1 MTSRTSTLLNTFR
14 EAARTHGALPS
25 GAPLDIETT
34 FRAVREIPWGPRPGA
49 PAGADVEDDPD
60 DLDPAR
66 TIEAWRGTGREKQ
79 LLLAALLDGL
89 GYHTDLLAVTH
100 EFEPN
105 SAPWL
110 PPPLLDE
117 VRRAPLPDV
126 HLLLRVQ
133 TNRMLEEWITVDA
146 TWPSAT
152 ASLGL
157 PVNDRVVHGA
167 DHRLAC
173 DPIEVYHLP
182 EPDEDDEPG
191 ALHALVQRIVRDT
204 VGDAPEAWTRRE
216 RFMAALADWLAQA
229 PPVTQ

>member
-1 MTSRTSTLLNTFR
+1 MSSPPATLLSTFR
-14 EAARTHGALPS
+14 EAARAHGTLPPD
-25 GAPLDIETT
+25 APLELETA
-34 FRAVREIPWGPRPGA
+34 FRAVRDIPWGPRT
-49 PAGADVEDDPD
+49 PAGEEADGSG
-60 DLDPAR
+60 LDPAA

-79 LLLAALLDGL
+79 LLLAALLQAL

-100 EFEPN
+100 EFEAA

-110 PPPLLDE
+110 PPPLLQE
-117 VRRAPLPDV
+117 VRQAPVPDV

-146 TWPSAT
+146 TWPASA
-152 ASLGL
+152 ARLGL

-173 DPIEVYHLP
+173 DPVEVYHLP

-191 ALHALVQRIVRDT
+191 ALYALIARIVRDT
-204 VGDAPEAWTRRE
+204 VGDAPEAWERRG
-216 RFMAALADWLAQA
+216 RFMTSLATWLDLAT
-229 PPVTQ
+229 PPDA